1 MKEKEKKNTIVKRMI
16 FAVAAG
22 FVVGFLMLFLREFL
36 LESGKSGIWKTVDA
50 IFFQDVTKTNG
61 IEGIGILYIV
71 GQLFMRGLQL
81 AIVPLVLTSLSLA
94 MCSLANPERLG
105 KIAGKTFITYI
116 CFYVVAAA
124 LAGIFCENNGMVRRT
139 AS

>member
-94 MCSLANPERLG
+94 IAVWQIRRDSERLQG
-105 KIAGKTFITYI
+105 RHLSHTFA
-116 CFYVVAAA
+116 F
-124 LAGIFCENNGMVRRT
+124 M
-139 AS
+139 

>member
-81 AIVPLVLTSLSLA
+81 AIVHLLRVLRCAVCKIRRVS
-94 MCSLANPERLG
+94 ERLQG
-105 KIAGKTFITYI
+105 RHLSHTFA
-116 CFYVVAAA
+116 F
-124 LAGIFCENNGMVRRT
+124 M
-139 AS
+139 

>member
-50 IFFQDVTKTNG
+50 IFFQDVTKKT
-61 IEGIGILYIV
+61 ELKVSVFYILSV
-71 GQLFMRGLQL
+71 SCL
-81 AIVPLVLTSLSLA
+81 
-94 MCSLANPERLG
+94 
-105 KIAGKTFITYI
+105 
-116 CFYVVAAA
+116 
-124 LAGIFCENNGMVRRT
+124 
-139 AS
+139 

>member
-71 GQLFMRGLQL
+71 GQLFILYLLR
-81 AIVPLVLTSLSLA
+81 
-94 MCSLANPERLG
+94 
-105 KIAGKTFITYI
+105 
-116 CFYVVAAA
+116 
-124 LAGIFCENNGMVRRT
+124 
-139 AS
+139 

>member
-1 MKEKEKKNTIVKRMI
+1 M
-16 FAVAAG
+16 
-22 FVVGFLMLFLREFL
+22 
-36 LESGKSGIWKTVDA
+36 DA

-116 CFYVVAAA
+116 CFYVVAGSCGSS
-124 LAGIFCENNGMVRRT
+124 GIFCENNGMVRRT

>member
-1 MKEKEKKNTIVKRMI
+1 MENKEKKNSIVKRMI
-16 FAVAAG
+16 FAVVAG
-22 FVVGFLMLFLREFL
+22 FVVGFLSLFLREFL
-36 LESGKSGIWKTVDA
+36 NGHGNGNVWNIINA
-50 IFFQDVTKTNG
+50 IFFQDITTTDG
-61 IEGIGILYIV
+61 FEGLGLFYII

-116 CFYVVAAA
+116 CF
-124 LAGIFCENNGMVRRT
+124 
-139 AS
+139 

>member
-71 GQLFMRGLQL
+71 GQLFMSPGASAGRVPSPCKAASHQKGKHRPDRGHGPCRAAQ
-81 AIVPLVLTSLSLA
+81 P
-94 MCSLANPERLG
+94 PEKG
-105 KIAGKTFITYI
+105 A
-116 CFYVVAAA
+116 V
-124 LAGIFCENNGMVRRT
+124 
-139 AS
+139 

>member
-71 GQLFMRGLQL
+71 GQLHLL
-81 AIVPLVLTSLSLA
+81 L
-94 MCSLANPERLG
+94 CSG
-105 KIAGKTFITYI
+105 SGS
-116 CFYVVAAA
+116 CGSS
-124 LAGIFCENNGMVRRT
+124 GIFCENNGMVRRT

>member
-1 MKEKEKKNTIVKRMI
+1 M
-16 FAVAAG
+16 
-22 FVVGFLMLFLREFL
+22 
-36 LESGKSGIWKTVDA
+36 DA

-94 MCSLANPERLG
+94 MCSLANPETRKDCREDIYHIHLLSCSG
-105 KIAGKTFITYI
+105 SGS
-116 CFYVVAAA
+116 CGSS
-124 LAGIFCENNGMVRRT
+124 GIF
-139 AS
+139 

>member
-50 IFFQDVTKTNG
+50 IFFK
-61 IEGIGILYIV
+61 
-71 GQLFMRGLQL
+71 M
-81 AIVPLVLTSLSLA
+81 
-94 MCSLANPERLG
+94 
-105 KIAGKTFITYI
+105 
-116 CFYVVAAA
+116 
-124 LAGIFCENNGMVRRT
+124 
-139 AS
+139 

>member
-61 IEGIGILYIV
+61 IEGDRYFIYCRSVVYERTSV
-71 GQLFMRGLQL
+71 GY
-81 AIVPLVLTSLSLA
+81 
-94 MCSLANPERLG
+94 CSSCTYFAESGRCAVWQIRRDSERLQG
-105 KIAGKTFITYI
+105 RHLSHTFA
-116 CFYVVAAA
+116 F
-124 LAGIFCENNGMVRRT
+124 M
-139 AS
+139 

>member
-94 MCSLANPERLG
+94 MCSLANCREDIYHIHLLLCSG
-105 KIAGKTFITYI
+105 SGS
-116 CFYVVAAA
+116 CGSS
-124 LAGIFCENNGMVRRT
+124 GIFCENNGMVRRT